1 VLWPLDAESNR
12 LYLAARQRTDAKALA
27 ANEAQWRKARD
38 ACGSNQVC
46 LKTTYQS
53 RIEALRQIR

>member
-27 ANEAQWRKARD
+27 ANEAQWSKARD
-38 ACGSNQVC
+38 ACGNQDC